1 MRKQPADVDDDIG
14 VEPGQGL
21 GDHRPRLLVGDSLVN
36 TGEAE
41 QNREAA
47 GKLMDVIP
55 HGTRGQGA
63 PGRGEQGGEAAGD
76 GYAVAGCEVAAKGI
90 GFHEEDTPTCRPARR
105 DGGRRGGD
113 PRGALD
119 GSEGN
124 ESHLAPSVTS
134 DRPIWSAAA

>member
-63 PGRGEQGGEAAGD
+63 PGRGEQGGEAAGGAVD
-76 GYAVAGCEVAAKGI
+76 G
-90 GFHEEDTPTCRPARR
+90 R
-105 DGGRRGGD
+105 
-113 PRGALD
+113 
-119 GSEGN
+119 EGN